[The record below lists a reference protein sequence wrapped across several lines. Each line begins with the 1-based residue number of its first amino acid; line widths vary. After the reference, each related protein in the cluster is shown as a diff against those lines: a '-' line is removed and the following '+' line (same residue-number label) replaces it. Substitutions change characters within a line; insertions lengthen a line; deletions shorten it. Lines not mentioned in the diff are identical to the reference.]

1 MTIIP
6 KKLGAP
12 RHPSEIQVSPEI
24 MEVSVSAPGQVYQK
38 LETSNQGLSAAEAA
52 RRLKEHG
59 QNVVAQDKRHNRLRL
74 LGRAL
79 VNPLVILLSVL
90 AVISAATGDIRSA
103 TVMSVMVILGVVLR
117 FVQEARADTAAAKL
131 KAMISVNATVVRDG
145 QTKEVPLA
153 QLVPGDV
160 VHLAAGDMIPAD
172 IRLISCKDLFII
184 QASLTGE
191 SFPVEKFAT
200 QEASK
205 GLAAEHLFPWNQRGA
220 RHGFGRGGNDGLE
233 DLFGQ
238 HSQRLGEPGG
248 ADQLRQRGHPVY
260 LVNDP
265 LYSDYGAAGFCH

>member
-1 MTIIP
+1 MIIP
-6 KKLGAP
+6 KRIGTP

-24 MEVSVSAPGQVYQK
+24 MEVSVSEPDAVFQK
-38 LETSNQGLSAAEAA
+38 LQTSRNGLTQDEAR

-59 QNVVAQDKRHNRLRL
+59 PNTVAQDKRHNRLRL

-103 TVMSVMVILGVVLR
+103 TVMAVMVILGVVLR

-145 QTKEVPLA
+145 QTREIPLA
-153 QLVPGDV
+153 KLVPGDV

-172 IRLISCKDLFII
+172 IRLISCKDLFIV
-184 QASLTGE
+184 QSSLTGE

-205 GLAAEHLFPWNQRGA
+205 G
-220 RHGFGRGGNDGLE
+220 
-233 DLFGQ
+233 
-238 HSQRLGEPGG
+238 
-248 ADQLRQRGHPVY
+248 
-260 LVNDP
+260 
-265 LYSDYGAAGFCH
+265 